1 MISKQKLALILG
13 FLFVISLSADPII
26 HSFEEEDE
34 HHHGV
39 HESTDCQVCET
50 ESFKAYALTV
60 NEEYALVT
68 NISINPEED
77 QITCLLY
84 TSPSPRDSNL
94 SRMPSSA

>member
-34 HHHGV
+34 HHHEV
-39 HESTDCQVCET
+39 HGSADCQVCET
-50 ESFKAYALTV
+50 ESFKAYALKV

-68 NISINPEED
+68 NIYINPEED
-77 QITCLLY
+77 QT
-84 TSPSPRDSNL
+84 TPF
-94 SRMPSSA
+94 SANFSARAPPNS

>member
-26 HSFEEEDE
+26 HSFEEEQ
-34 HHHGV
+34 HHEA
-39 HESTDCQVCET
+39 HESSECQVCET

-68 NISINPEED
+68 IISINSEED
-77 QITCLLY
+77 QTA
-84 TSPSPRDSNL
+84 SF
-94 SRMPSSA
+94 SANFSARAPPNS

>member
-26 HSFEEEDE
+26 HSFEEDE
-34 HHHGV
+34 HHDEV
-39 HESTDCQVCET
+39 HESIDCQVCET

-68 NISINPEED
+68 NISINSEED
-77 QITCLLY
+77 QIT
-84 TSPSPRDSNL
+84 PF
-94 SRMPSSA
+94 SADFSARAPPNS